1 MKQKLVLLISLLS
14 VLSTFIQSKAQLASL
29 KGTVTDT
36 INYKPMAYA
45 AVSLIKPNG
54 MLVKTQFTK
63 STNTFSFINIL
74 PDTYTLQITRM
85 GYADYEEKLVLKEN
99 EQRDI
104 GAIALISK
112 ENLLREVLVK
122 DRSAIKIKGD
132 TTEFLVDSFLT
143 NKNSNIEDL
152 LKKLPGIQVDK
163 SGKITA
169 QGQEVKKV
177 LVDGEE
183 FFGNDPT
190 IATKNIKADNV
201 ETVQVFDQ
209 KSEQTQQT
217 GIDDGTKE
225 KTINLTLKE
234 DAKKGYFGK
243 IGAGYGTKNQSGID
257 GISANFGNENRYE
270 GEAMYNNFKNKRKAS
285 VFSTMSN
292 TNKTGLNWEDR
303 EKYMGGNNVEYD
315 EANGYMY
322 SNFEYD
328 ASSFNGNGIPIT
340 NYIGGNYSDKIL
352 KEKLNYNFNVSR
364 KEMLINGIDRNYTQY
379 ILPDTMY
386 FNRQDNSIK
395 TNRITNQSSG
405 KAVWNIDSLSSL
417 TVKASLNQSIFSN
430 NNEFSSQNLNSL
442 SQKVNE
448 NKRINTNTGETL
460 NASYSIFYNK
470 KFNKLG
476 RSFSINFD
484 QKITKNN
491 SEGNLISETKFYN
504 GDSSI
509 NSEQK
514 LDQIKTSKEDGNNM
528 GARVTYTEPLSKTWS
543 LISDY
548 DYHITLN
555 KSFINTFN
563 KSPSGQILNRVDTLS
578 NHLDYNIGINK
589 GGLSL
594 RYITKKVNA
603 SFGARV
609 SHTLLSQNNKI
620 QDTTLYQNFLNLFPT
635 ASINYKLGSTKSI
648 NFSYAGSTKQPT
660 LQQINPIQ
668 DLSNPLVIFRGNPQL
683 AQRFSNDV
691 NLTYNHYQPIS
702 GKSLYANLRYNYTF
716 NDFANS
722 DQVDEQGRRVYKTVN
737 VDGNQSLSGYV
748 YYYFKI
754 NAINLGINQSLDPFY
769 SRNANFINGLPNIN
783 NNLSLTYDI
792 SLDFEEEEKYS
803 IYFSPSISYDYS
815 TTSLR
820 PDVVTQF
827 FTYNLDIGSEFFLPK
842 KFSIDVEADWNI
854 RQQTTVFNTN
864 NNVLIINA
872 HVGKKFGKYDAFI
885 AKIGVSDL
893 LNQNIGFSRNANSN
907 YINENT
913 HIVLRRYFMINL
925 SYNFQNG
932 RN

>member
-1 MKQKLVLLISLLS
+1 MKQKLHLLCIIATLFGTLGQ
-14 VLSTFIQSKAQLASL
+14 TKAQEASV
-29 KGTVTDT
+29 KGTVADT
-36 INYKPMAYA
+36 TNYKPMAYS
-45 AVSLIKPNG
+45 AVSLIRPNG
-54 MLVKTQFTK
+54 ILVKTQFTK
-63 STNTFSFINIL
+63 SNNIFSFTKIV

-85 GYADYEEKLVLKEN
+85 GFADYEERFILKEG
-99 EQRDI
+99 EQKDFGI
-104 GAIALISK
+104 IALVSK

-243 IGAGYGTKNQSGID
+243 VGAGYGTKNQSGID
-257 GISANFGNENRYE
+257 GINANFGNENRYE

-322 SNFEYD
+322 STFEYD
-328 ASSFNGNGIPIT
+328 ENSFNGNGIPIT
-340 NYIGGNYSDKIL
+340 NYIGANYSDKIL
-352 KEKLNYNFNVSR
+352 KEKLSYNFNASR
-364 KEMLINGIDRNYTQY
+364 KEMLVNGIDRNYTQY

-386 FNRQDNSIK
+386 FNRQDNKIK
-395 TNRITNQSSG
+395 TNRITNAASG

-417 TVKASLNQSIFSN
+417 TVKVNINQSQFNN
-430 NNEFSSQNLNSL
+430 NNEFSSENLNSL

-448 NKRINTNTGETL
+448 NKRINSSLGQTL
-460 NASYSIFYNK
+460 SANYSLFYNK
-470 KFNKLG
+470 KFAKKG
-476 RSFSINFD
+476 RSISLNFD
-484 QKITKNN
+484 QRITKNN
-491 SEGNLISETKFYN
+491 SDGEIKSDTYFYN

-509 NSEQK
+509 SSEQNLVLQK
-514 LDQIKTSKEDGNNM
+514 ESNEDGNNL
-528 GARVTYTEPLSKTWS
+528 GARITYTEPLSKTWS

-563 KSPSGQILNRVDTLS
+563 KGTNGQILNRVDSLS

-589 GGLSL
+589 GGITF

-603 SFGARV
+603 SFGARI
-609 SHTLLSQNNKI
+609 SHTLLSQNNRI
-620 QDTTLYQNFLNLFPT
+620 QDTTLYQDFLNLFPT
-635 ASINYKLGSTKSI
+635 ASFNYKLGSTKSI
-648 NFSYAGSTKQPT
+648 NFSYSGSTRQPT

-683 AQRFSNDV
+683 EQRFSNDI
-691 NLTYNHYQPIS
+691 NLTFNHYQPVS
-702 GKSLYANLRYNYTF
+702 GKSFYGNLRYNYTF

-737 VDGNQSLSGYV
+737 VDGNQSLSGYA

-754 NAINLGINQSLDPFY
+754 NALNLGLNQSLNPY
-769 SRNANFINGLPNIN
+769 LSKNANFINGLANTN
-783 NNLSLTYDI
+783 RNLSLTYDL
-792 SLDFEEEEKYS
+792 SLSFEKEEKFE
-803 IYFSPSISYDYS
+803 IYLSPAVTYNYS
-815 TTSLR
+815 TTTLR
-820 PDVVTQF
+820 PDVITEF
-827 FTYNLDIGSEFFLPK
+827 FTYYIELGTDIMLPK
-842 KFSIDVEADWNI
+842 KFSIDLNADWNI
-854 RQQTTVFNTN
+854 RQRTAVFNTN

-872 HVGKKFGKYDAFI
+872 HVGKKFGKNDDFFLRL
-885 AKIGVSDL
+885 GVSDL
-893 LNQNIGFSRNANSN
+893 LNQNIGFRRNATSN
-907 YINENT
+907 YVNENT

-925 SYNFQNG
+925 TYNFQNG

>member
-1 MKQKLVLLISLLS
+1 MKQIILRTILFISIIGAW
-14 VLSTFIQSKAQLASL
+14 VQTKAQQASI
-29 KGTVTDT
+29 KGSVTDT
-36 INYKPMAYA
+36 VNYKPMAYS
-45 AVSLIKPNG
+45 AVSLIRPNG
-54 MLVKTQFTK
+54 ILVKTQFTK
-63 STNTFSFINIL
+63 TDNAFLFDQIL

-85 GYADYEEKLVLKEN
+85 GYADYEERFILKEG
-99 EQRDI
+99 ELKDFGI
-104 GAIALISK
+104 IALISK

-190 IATKNIKADNV
+190 IATKNIKAENV

-243 IGAGYGTKNQSGID
+243 VGAGYGTKNQSGID
-257 GISANFGNENRYE
+257 GVSANFGNENRYE

-285 VFSTMSN
+285 VFSTFSN

-322 SNFEYD
+322 STFEYD
-328 ASSFNGNGIPIT
+328 ENGFNGNGIPVT
-340 NYIGGNYSDKIL
+340 NYIGANYSDKIL
-352 KEKLNYNFNVSR
+352 KEKLTYNFNASR
-364 KEMLINGIDRNYTQY
+364 KEMLVNGIDRNYTQY

-386 FNRQDNSIK
+386 FNRQDNRIK
-395 TNRITNQSSG
+395 TNRITNASSG
-405 KAVWNIDSLSSL
+405 KAVWNIDSLSTF
-417 TVKASLNQSIFSN
+417 TVKASVNQSIFN
-430 NNEFSSQNLNSL
+430 NDNEYSSQNLNSL

-448 NKRINTNTGETL
+448 NIRTNTNTGQTL
-460 NASYSIFYNK
+460 TANYSLFYNK
-470 KFNKLG
+470 KFKKLG

-484 QKITKNN
+484 QRINKNN
-491 SEGNLISETKFYN
+491 SDGNLLSDTKFFN

-509 NSEQK
+509 RSEQK
-514 LDQIKTSKEDGNNM
+514 LDQIKNSSEEGNHL

-543 LISDY
+543 ISSDY

-563 KSPSGQILNRVDTLS
+563 KSASGQILTRVDSLS

-589 GGLSL
+589 GGISF

-603 SFGARV
+603 SFGARI
-609 SHTLLSQNNKI
+609 SHTLLSQTNRI
-620 QDTTLYQNFLNLFPT
+620 QDTTLYQDFLNLFPT
-635 ASINYKLGSTKSI
+635 ASFNYKLGSTKSI
-648 NFSYAGSTKQPT
+648 NLSYSGSTRQPT

-683 AQRFSNDV
+683 EQRFSNDV
-691 NLTYNHYQPIS
+691 NLSFNHYQPIS
-702 GKSLYANLRYNYTF
+702 GKSFYANIRYNYTF

-737 VDGNQSLSGYV
+737 VDGNQYISSYA

-754 NAINLGINQSLDPFY
+754 NALNLGLNQSISPYFNK
-769 SRNANFINGLPNIN
+769 NANFINGLSNTNKNFDI
-783 NNLSLTYDI
+783 TYDI
-792 SLDFEEEEKYS
+792 SLSFEKEEKFE
-803 IYFSPSISYDYS
+803 IYFSPSISYNYS
-815 TTSLR
+815 TTTLR
-820 PDVVTQF
+820 PDVVTEF
-827 FTYNLDIGSEFFLPK
+827 FTYYLDFGSEFMLPK
-842 KFSIDVEADWNI
+842 KFSLEFNADWNI
-854 RQQTTVFNTN
+854 RQKTAVFNTN

-872 HVGKKFGKYDAFI
+872 QIAKKFGKNDDFNLRL
-885 AKIGVSDL
+885 GVSDL
-893 LNQNIGFSRNANSN
+893 LNQNIGFRRTANSN

-913 HIVLRRYFMINL
+913 HIVLRRYFMIGL
-925 SYNFQNG
+925 TYNFQNG

>member
-1 MKQKLVLLISLLS
+1 MKYALRALLVIFC
-14 VLSTFIQSKAQLASL
+14 FILALDQAHAQENTV
-29 KGTVTDT
+29 KGKITDT
-36 INYKPMAYA
+36 TNYKPMAFS
-45 AVSLIKPNG
+45 AVSLINTKG
-54 MLVKTQFTK
+54 ILYKTQFAN
-63 STNTFSFINIL
+63 TNNAFLFVGVVA
-74 PDTYTLQITRM
+74 DTYNLQITRP
-85 GYADYEEKLVLKEN
+85 GFADYEEKFILSQN
-99 EQRDI
+99 ESKDF
-104 GAIALISK
+104 GNIALISK

-163 SGKITA
+163 AGKITA

-217 GIDDGTKE
+217 GIDDGSKE

-243 IGAGYGTKNQSGID
+243 IGAGYGTKNNSGID
-257 GISANFGNENRYE
+257 GVSASFGNENRHE

-285 VFSTMSN
+285 VFSTLSN

-322 SNFEYD
+322 STFENE
-328 ASSFNGNGIPIT
+328 AGGFNGNGIPNT
-340 NYIGGNYSDKIL
+340 RYLGGNYSDKVM
-352 KEKLNYNFNVSR
+352 KEKLAYNLNASR
-364 KEMLINGIDRNYTQY
+364 KDILVNGFDRNYTQY

-386 FNRQDNSIK
+386 FNRQENNVK
-395 TNRITNQSSG
+395 TNRINNMASG
-405 KAVWNIDSLSSL
+405 KATWTIDSLSSL
-417 TVKASLNQSIFSN
+417 TIKANLNQSIFN
-430 NNEFSSQNLNSL
+430 NDNSFKSENLNSL
-442 SQKVNE
+442 SQRVNSNE
-448 NKRINTNTGETL
+448 RTNTSIGQTL
-460 NASYSIFYNK
+460 TANYSLFYNK
-470 KFNKLG
+470 KFKKTG
-476 RSFSINFD
+476 RSISLSFD
-484 QKITKNN
+484 QKVTKN
-491 SEGNLISETKFYN
+491 SSDGTLISDTKFY
-504 GDSSI
+504 SS
-509 NSEQK
+509 NDTVSSEQV
-514 LDQIKTSKEDGNNM
+514 LDQIKTSEEDGNNI
-528 GARVTYTEPLSKTWS
+528 GTRITYTEPLSKTWS

-563 KSPSGQILNRVDTLS
+563 KRQLKRVDSLS
-578 NHLDYNIGINK
+578 NHLDYNIGIHK
-589 GGLSL
+589 GGVSL
-594 RYITKKVNA
+594 RYITKKINA
-603 SFGARV
+603 SFGARI
-609 SHTLLSQNNKI
+609 SHTQLSQDDKI
-620 QDTTLYQNFLNLFPT
+620 RDTTLYQNFLNLFPT

-648 NFSYAGSTKQPT
+648 NISYSGSTRQPT

-683 AQRFSNDV
+683 GQRFSNDV
-691 NLTYNHYQPIS
+691 NLTFNHYQPIS
-702 GKSLYANLRYNYTF
+702 GRSFYGNLRYNYTF

-722 DQVDEQGRRVYKTVN
+722 DQVDPQGRRVYQTVN
-737 VDGNQSLSGYV
+737 IDGNQSLSGYA

-754 NAINLGINQSLDPFY
+754 NALNLGLNQSFNPSY
-769 SRNANFINGLPNIN
+769 NKNANFINGLPNVN

-792 SLDFEEEEKYS
+792 SLSYEKEEAFE
-803 IYFSPSISYDYS
+803 IYFSPSVSYDYS
-815 TTSLR
+815 KTSLR
-820 PDVVTQF
+820 PDVITQF
-827 FTYNLDIGSEFFLPK
+827 YTYYLELGTEFFLPK
-842 KFSIDVEADWNI
+842 KFNIGADFDWNI
-854 RQQTTVFNTN
+854 RPKTAVFNTN

-872 HVGKKFGKYDAFI
+872 HLSKKFGKDDALDLRL
-885 AKIGVSDL
+885 GVSDL
-893 LNQNIGFSRNANSN
+893 LNQNIGFRRNATSN

-913 HIVLRRYFMINL
+913 HIVLRRYFMLNL
-925 SYNFQNG
+925 TYNFQNG
-932 RN
+932 SK

>member
-1 MKQKLVLLISLLS
+1 MKYKYLLLWVIFGFILGLV
-14 VLSTFIQSKAQLASL
+14 QAKAQVNKVSG
-29 KGTVTDT
+29 KITDT
-36 INYKPMAYA
+36 TNYRPMAYT
-45 AVSLIKPNG
+45 AVSLLKANG
-54 MLVKTQFTK
+54 LLVKTQFAN
-63 STNTFSFINIL
+63 TNNAFLFESV
-74 PDTYTLQITRM
+74 PADTYNLQVTRP
-85 GYADYEEKLVLKEN
+85 GYADYEERFILQEN
-99 EQRDI
+99 ESKDF
-104 GAIALISK
+104 GNIALLSK

-163 SGKITA
+163 TGKITA

-190 IATKNIKADNV
+190 IATKNIKAENV

-243 IGAGYGTKNQSGID
+243 VGAGYGTKNNSAID
-257 GISANFGNENRYE
+257 GINAPFGNENRYE

-315 EANGYMY
+315 EASGYMFSY
-322 SNFEYD
+322 FEND
-328 ASSFNGNGIPIT
+328 ASSFNGNGIPNT
-340 NYIGGNYSDKIL
+340 RYFGGFYSDKVL
-352 KEKLNYNFNVSR
+352 KEKLAYNFNASKKDILV
-364 KEMLINGIDRNYTQY
+364 NGIDKNYTQY

-386 FNRQDNSIK
+386 FNRQENNVKSNR
-395 TNRITNQSSG
+395 TNNQASG
-405 KAVWNIDSLSSL
+405 KATWNIDSLSTF
-417 TVKASLNQSIFSN
+417 TVKANLNQSVFN
-430 NNEFSSQNLNSL
+430 NVNTYKSENLNSL
-442 SQKVNE
+442 SQRVNSNE
-448 NKRINTNTGETL
+448 RTNTSIGQTL
-460 NASYSIFYNK
+460 SANYSLFYNK
-470 KFNKLG
+470 KFKKTG
-476 RSFSINFD
+476 RSVSLSFD
-484 QKITKNN
+484 QKVTKN
-491 SEGNLISETKFYN
+491 SSDGTLLSDTKFYRSN
-504 GDSSI
+504 DTVS
-509 NSEQK
+509 SEQV
-514 LDQIKTSKEDGNNM
+514 LDQIKTSEEDGNNM
-528 GARVTYTEPLSKTWS
+528 GARIAYTEPLSKTWS

-548 DYHITLN
+548 DYHLTLN

-563 KSPSGQILNRVDTLS
+563 KSASGQILSRVDSLS
-578 NHLDYNIGINK
+578 NHLDYNIGIHK
-589 GGLSL
+589 GGISL
-594 RYITKKVNA
+594 RYITKKINA
-603 SFGARV
+603 SFGARI
-609 SHTLLSQNNKI
+609 SHTLLSQENKI
-620 QDTTLYQNFLNLFPT
+620 QDTTLYQDFLNLFPA

-648 NFSYAGSTKQPT
+648 NLSYSGSTRQPT

-668 DLSNPLVIFRGNPQL
+668 DLSNPLVIFSGNPQL

-691 NLTYNHYQPIS
+691 NLTFNHYQPIS
-702 GKSLYANLRYNYTF
+702 GRSFYGNLRYNYTF

-737 VDGNQSLSGYV
+737 VDGNQSLSGYA

-754 NAINLGINQSLDPFY
+754 NALNLGLNQSLNPYY
-769 SRNANFINGLPNIN
+769 SKNANFINGLSNTN

-792 SLDFEEEEKYS
+792 SLSYEKEEQFE
-803 IYFSPSISYDYS
+803 IYFSPSISFDYS
-815 TTSLR
+815 TTTLR
-820 PDVVTQF
+820 PDVVTKF
-827 FTYNLDIGSEFFLPK
+827 FTYYLELGTEFFLPN
-842 KFSIDVEADWNI
+842 KFSIEAEADWNI
-854 RQQTTVFNTN
+854 RQQTEVFNTN

-872 HVGKKFGKYDAFI
+872 HINKKFGKDDAF
-885 AKIGVSDL
+885 AMRVGVSDL
-893 LNQNIGFSRNANSN
+893 LNQNIGFRRNANSN

-925 SYNFQNG
+925 TYNFQNG
-932 RN
+932 RK